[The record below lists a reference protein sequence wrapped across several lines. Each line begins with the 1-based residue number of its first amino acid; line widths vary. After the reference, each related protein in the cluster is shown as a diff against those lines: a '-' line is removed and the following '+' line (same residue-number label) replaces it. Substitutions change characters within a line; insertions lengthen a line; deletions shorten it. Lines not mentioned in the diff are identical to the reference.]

1 MLGVPQPGLGT
12 LSPVRGKG
20 GPGSEQGKEAGVL
33 GAPGLQDPSW
43 GHIAA
48 GAEVQGA
55 GPQGTRAAVHLD
67 ALTWLRCPEPRV

>member
-1 MLGVPQPGLGT
+1 MLGVPQPGPGT

-20 GPGSEQGKEAGVL
+20 GPGSEQGIAAGVL

-43 GHIAA
+43 GHSAAA
-48 GAEVQGA
+48 GAGVQGA

-67 ALTWLRCPEPRV
+67 ALTGQVS